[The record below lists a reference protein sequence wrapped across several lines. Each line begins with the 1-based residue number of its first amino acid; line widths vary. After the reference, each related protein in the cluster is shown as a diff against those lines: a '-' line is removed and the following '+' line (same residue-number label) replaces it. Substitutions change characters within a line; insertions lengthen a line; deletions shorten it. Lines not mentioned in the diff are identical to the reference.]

1 MANPDHAAAV
11 RALLTSTALSELLK
25 NQHVITVK
33 DSSSVDQTLRV
44 LAAHRILSAPV
55 VSTATEGRE
64 HPDSAEPSERT
75 KDVAGFIDIR
85 DILSSFLQEV
95 GVGELKEAKMLKRM
109 RILEE
114 AGARF
119 AGKCIKDLKSLG
131 SDGWFY
137 SLTAA
142 PRTTLRDIIHDGF
155 LHPTQNKAT
164 FGGTRQRPVVHRLA
178 LHDDD
183 GQLTNIVSQS
193 DVVKFLYEHI
203 DELGPMADA
212 TVQELGFV
220 TGTVITVRPDTPA
233 LDAMILME
241 ARNISAVA
249 VVAASGSIIA
259 NFSISE
265 LRTIVSEHFGSLS
278 LPVGEFLAL
287 EHGTEY
293 AGYAIM
299 KEDTETIESTPAA
312 RFAHD
317 RNLRRRESNP
327 GYEVGQQLITCSPE
341 ATFAEVLDKLVHNR
355 LHRVYVCS
363 EGLVPTGVVTLTDIL
378 RKLVEA

>member
-1 MANPDHAAAV
+1 MT
-11 RALLTSTALSELLK
+11 ALLTNTSLVEVLK
-25 NQHVITVK
+25 PQHVVTIK
-33 DSSSVDQTLRV
+33 DSASVDQTLRV
-44 LAAHRILSAPV
+44 LAAHRILSCPV
-55 VSTATEGRE
+55 VTSSTEMLDNSDTANPTDRI
-64 HPDSAEPSERT
+64 

-95 GVGELKEAKMLKRM
+95 GIDELKEAKMLKRM

-114 AGARF
+114 AGSRF

-137 SLTAA
+137 NLNAA
-142 PRTTLRDIIHDGF
+142 SKTTLRDIIYDGF
-155 LHPTQNKAT
+155 LHPTSVKV
-164 FGGTRQRPVVHRLA
+164 FGGTRKRSVVHRLA
-178 LHDDD
+178 LFDDEH
-183 GQLTNIVSQS
+183 QLTHIISQS
-193 DVVKFLYEHI
+193 DMIKFLYEHL
-203 DELGPMADA
+203 DEMGPIAEA
-212 TVQELGFV
+212 TVEQLGFLR
-220 TGTVITVRPDTPA
+220 GTVITVRPETPA

-241 ARNISAVA
+241 TRNISAVA
-249 VVAASGSIIA
+249 VVAASGSIVA

-299 KEDTETIESTPAA
+299 KEETEAIEATPAA
-312 RFAHD
+312 KFAHD

-327 GYEVGQQLITCSPE
+327 GYEVGQQLITCSPSS
-341 ATFAEVLDKLVHNR
+341 TFAEVLDKLVHNR
-355 LHRVYVCS
+355 LHRVYVCGP
-363 EGLVPTGVVTLTDIL
+363 GLVPTGVITLTDIL
-378 RKLVEA
+378 RKLVEG